1 MPMAASWTTA
11 ASRAPPYPHPSGHGA
26 LLRDQTPAEDHRQS
40 EGDRHHGDGEP
51 VEQDLPNRHVSEST
65 GHHPHLSQGESC
77 EEGLE
82 QVIIDALGSHP
93 HGEQQGHC
101 QQQHPPLSWGDP
113 AAQQSQQDRDGQGEQ
128 QGEQRPHRRDGVET
142 KQLQKQFFIVDDPSK
157 KQGRDQ
163 QPPPTAPS
171 VLPRRAY
178 SSHSFPTHVDNL
190 RSRDSL
196 LGRAPCPSPRLPLS
210 PGAGAALAHDFPLYS
225 IPHPLSNPRNV
236 SPLPTPSIF
245 PL

>member
-1 MPMAASWTTA
+1 MAM
-11 ASRAPPYPHPSGHGA
+11 
-26 LLRDQTPAEDHRQS
+26 
-40 EGDRHHGDGEP
+40 GEP

-101 QQQHPPLSWGDP
+101 RQQHPPLSWGDP

-178 SSHSFPTHVDNL
+178 SSRFFPNSCRQPPLAGLTFGKSALSV
-190 RSRDSL
+190 S
-196 LGRAPCPSPRLPLS
+196 APPPLS
-210 PGAGAALAHDFPLYS
+210 GGRRGLAHDFPLYS